1 MITAVLILADAF
13 RTNRKFEPS
22 LLYGGTLIADATI
35 FQSIFGGLV

>member
-22 LLYGGTLIADATI
+22 LLYVGTLVADIAI
-35 FQSIFGGLV
+35 FQSIFGGIQ